1 MSWSA
6 TCRIGVVELPEL
18 GLFDSDGKNRASVRS
33 GTALISKQVLL
44 ADLQEKGFDAQ
55 LVNLKQGHEQVECG
69 SIRWGTTDL
78 TKVYLGTRLTDI
90 DPQAYELWALTN
102 NFSQHRELAQ
112 VATGHFASQ
121 GRPVIVGG
129 SDALADPYS
138 YIAAGATAVV
148 LDKSGAANASII
160 NHVLGI
166 TPVGV
171 LSEVVL
177 QDGSAIARKLP
188 VLSPEDW
195 ALPDIAVTHKCL
207 GNEYWSLDFPQVLSP
222 IGSVVTD
229 IGCDRKCDFCQ
240 TPKYRLGYQA
250 MSPRTA
256 LAWFELQRRAGAG
269 SVIGSSDQFLGR
281 IVRPGGRAEILE
293 IMTGIRELG
302 LAVLWPNGLELKKA
316 TRGLGTNR
324 GAPDF
329 VPDEELIAALWGWNG
344 KVGCYHAYIPA
355 ERPIVGRE
363 NYRKL
368 LPWQEHC
375 EVVKAIVR
383 AGLPHLTYGIIIG
396 FADESEETLVRLEEA
411 ILELYHNLI
420 AINPRLNFQVSPF
433 SIFPI
438 AGTLQWKQ
446 LHQSGLL
453 QFDDPSIVGGLWT
466 PSVNTRYLN
475 YHEISEW
482 QIRLLRI
489 GSIEGRSHFINT
501 DFSTH
506 ETPRS

>member
-1 MSWSA
+1 
-6 TCRIGVVELPEL
+6 
-18 GLFDSDGKNRASVRS
+18 
-33 GTALISKQVLL
+33 
-44 ADLQEKGFDAQ
+44 
-55 LVNLKQGHEQVECG
+55 
-69 SIRWGTTDL
+69 
-78 TKVYLGTRLTDI
+78 
-90 DPQAYELWALTN
+90 
-102 NFSQHRELAQ
+102 
-112 VATGHFASQ
+112 
-121 GRPVIVGG
+121 
-129 SDALADPYS
+129 
-138 YIAAGATAVV
+138 
-148 LDKSGAANASII
+148 
-160 NHVLGI
+160 
-166 TPVGV
+166 
-171 LSEVVL
+171 
-177 QDGSAIARKLP
+177 
-188 VLSPEDW
+188 
-195 ALPDIAVTHKCL
+195 
-207 GNEYWSLDFPQVLSP
+207 
-222 IGSVVTD
+222 
-229 IGCDRKCDFCQ
+229 
-240 TPKYRLGYQA
+240 LGYQA